1 MDISSPLNFCPNFWE
16 YSYFKNIIMNITT
29 IIHTLLAIKV
39 QTNMEACEGGSII
52 AQPTIVKLALPQQNF
67 QTFIIN

>member
-1 MDISSPLNFCPNFWE
+1 
-16 YSYFKNIIMNITT
+16 MNITT